1 VLALGDGVVVFSG
14 CDSESR
20 RALGTL
26 WISRDDGRTW
36 PEKVLIEPGGFAY
49 SVPVRLD
56 DGAVGVLYET
66 AGYKRIAL
74 RRVRVPATA
83 PSAAATPAGR

>member
-1 VLALGDGVVVFSG
+1 
-14 CDSESR
+14 
-20 RALGTL
+20 
-26 WISRDDGRTW
+26 
-36 PEKVLIEPGGFAY
+36 
-49 SVPVRLD
+49 
-56 DGAVGVLYET
+56 VGVLYET

>member
-1 VLALGDGVVVFSG
+1 MAGILALENGVVVFSG
-14 CDSESR
+14 CDSETR

-36 PEKVLIEPGGFAY
+36 PEKLLVEQGGFGY
-49 SVPVRLD
+49 SVPVAL
-56 DGAVGVLYET
+56 GASTVGVLYET

-74 RRVRVPATA
+74 RRVTVPA
-83 PSAAATPAGR
+83 AAATPAAR